1 MFPVRLRQTMT
12 SFNTKGI
19 FLLLLFS
26 TLMACG
32 NDASEDQG
40 PQLEGRWEIDRA
52 LRNGRPA
59 ESLAKLFFEFG
70 EDASFSTNISGEV
83 ETGTFEVVEEEITT
97 TGMSLPMVYKV
108 GTLTDSTLVM
118 KSSLSRYRFEFF
130 LRRAADQTEV
140 PNT

>member
-1 MFPVRLRQTMT
+1 MT
-12 SFNTKGI
+12 CFTTKGI

-32 NDASEDQG
+32 NDSSEDQG

-70 EDASFSTNISGEV
+70 KAASFTTNISGEV
-83 ETGTFEVVEEEITT
+83 ETGTYEVIEHEIATA
-97 TGMSLPMVYKV
+97 GISLPMIYKV
-108 GTLTDSTLVM
+108 NTLTDSTLVM

-130 LRRAADQTEV
+130 LRRAPDQTEV